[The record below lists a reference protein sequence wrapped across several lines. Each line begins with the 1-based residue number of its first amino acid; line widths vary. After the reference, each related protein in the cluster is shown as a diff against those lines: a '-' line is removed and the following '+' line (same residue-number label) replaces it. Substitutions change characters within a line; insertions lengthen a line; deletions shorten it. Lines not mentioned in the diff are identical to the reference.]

1 MPSALDNRM
10 RILLTNDD
18 GIGAP
23 GLWAIAGELA
33 KGGDLVVVAP
43 GEERSGAGTSISL
56 RKPIWVQE
64 VAPQVEGVQA
74 FSVSGTPA
82 DSAIIAIS
90 GLFSSRFDLVVSGI
104 NRGSNLG
111 HDVYVSGTV
120 GAAMQGYLHGIPSMA
135 VSMYAY
141 ESLDF
146 AAAARVASLIAK
158 RVGSGALDGLM
169 LLNVNAPNL
178 SLERIEGVEFTRLSR
193 HNYCDR
199 IERESDES
207 GEYYLITRHEDMHDA
222 PEGTDLWAVE
232 HGRVSVT
239 PLPDRGVG
247 EEFISRLRPLVAE
260 IEAELLA
267 SVE

>member
-1 MPSALDNRM
+1 M

-23 GLWAIAGELA
+23 GLWAVARELA
-33 KGGDLVVVAP
+33 KVGDLVVAAP
-43 GEERSGAGTSISL
+43 GEERSGAGTAISL
-56 RKPIWVQE
+56 RKPIRVQE
-64 VAPQVEGVQA
+64 VVPQVEGVQA

-90 GLFSSRFDLVVSGI
+90 GLFSDRFDLVVSGI

-146 AAAARVASLIAK
+146 AAAARVAALIAR

-178 SLERIEGVEFTRLSR
+178 SLERVKGVEVTRLSQ

-199 IERESDES
+199 IDRDSDES

-232 HGRVSVT
+232 RGRVSVT
-239 PLPDRGVG
+239 PLPDRAIR
-247 EEFISRLRPLVAE
+247 EEFISRLRPIIADVEDELISGAE
-260 IEAELLA
+260 
-267 SVE
+267 

>member
-1 MPSALDNRM
+1 MH
-10 RILLTNDD
+10 ILLTNDD

-23 GLWAIAGELA
+23 GLWAVAEELA
-33 KGGDLVVVAP
+33 KVGDLVVAAP

-64 VAPQVEGVQA
+64 VAPQVDGVKA

-90 GLFSSRFDLVVSGI
+90 CLFPGQFDLVVSGI

-120 GAAMQGYLHGIPSMA
+120 GAAMQGYLHNIPSLA

-141 ESLDF
+141 VDIDYR
-146 AAAARVASLIAK
+146 AAARMAALLAEK
-158 RVGSGALDGLM
+158 VGEGVLDGPLF
-169 LLNVNAPNL
+169 LNVNAPNL
-178 SLERIEGVEFTRLSR
+178 SPRQVAGVEITRISR
-193 HNYCDR
+193 KNYCDR
-199 IERESDES
+199 IEKDNDAS
-207 GEYYLITRHEDMHDA
+207 GEYFLITRNDELEDA
-222 PEGTDLWAVE
+222 LPGTDLWAVE

-239 PLPDRGVG
+239 PLPDRVVS
-247 EEFISRLRPLVAE
+247 EELVNRLRGLAPELESRLRATP
-260 IEAELLA
+260 
-267 SVE
+267 

>member
-1 MPSALDNRM
+1 M

-23 GLWAIAGELA
+23 GLWAVAAELA
-33 KGGDLVVVAP
+33 KVGDLTVAAP

-64 VAPQVEGVQA
+64 VSPQVDGVRA

-82 DSAIIAIS
+82 DSAILAIS
-90 GLFSSRFDLVVSGI
+90 CLFPGEFDLVVSGV

-120 GAAMQGYLHGIPSMA
+120 GAAMQGYLHNIPSMA

-141 ESLDF
+141 VDINYR
-146 AAAARVASLIAK
+146 AAARIAALIAQQ
-158 RVGSGALDGLM
+158 VGEGALHGPM

-178 SLERIEGVEFTRLSR
+178 GPREVAGVEVTRISR
-193 HNYCDR
+193 KNYCDR
-199 IERESDES
+199 IEKDYDSS
-207 GEYYLITRHEDMHDA
+207 GEYFIITRNDELEDA
-222 PEGTDLWAVE
+222 LPGTDLWAVE
-232 HGRVSVT
+232 NGKVSIS
-239 PLPDRGVG
+239 PLPDRVVS
-247 EEFISRLRPLVAE
+247 EEFLSRLKALVPGF
-260 IEAELLA
+260 EAGLRA
-267 SVE
+267 SA

>member
-1 MPSALDNRM
+1 M

-23 GLWAIAGELA
+23 GLWAVAAELA
-33 KGGDLVVVAP
+33 KVGDLVVAAP

-64 VAPQVEGVQA
+64 VAPQVDGVKA

-90 GLFSSRFDLVVSGI
+90 CLFPGEFDLVVSGI

-120 GAAMQGYLHGIPSMA
+120 GAAMQGYLHNIPSLA

-141 ESLDF
+141 VDIDYRT
-146 AAAARVASLIAK
+146 AARMAGLIAQK
-158 RVGSGALDGLM
+158 VGEGALHGPM
-169 LLNVNAPNL
+169 FLNVNAPNL
-178 SLERIEGVEFTRLSR
+178 SPDQVVAVEVTRISR
-193 HNYCDR
+193 KNYCDK
-199 IERESDES
+199 IEKDYDAT
-207 GEYYLITRHEDMHDA
+207 GEYFLITRNDELEDA
-222 PEGTDLWAVE
+222 LPGTDLWAVE
-232 HGRVSVT
+232 NGRVSVT
-239 PLPDRGVG
+239 PLPDLVVTEQFVR
-247 EEFISRLRPLVAE
+247 RLKALVPDF
-260 IEAELLA
+260 EAGLKA
-267 SVE
+267 TG

>member
-1 MPSALDNRM
+1 M

-23 GLWAIAGELA
+23 GLWAVAGELA
-33 KGGDLVVVAP
+33 RVGDLIVAAP

-64 VAPQVEGVQA
+64 VPPKVDGIRA

-90 GLFSSRFDLVVSGI
+90 CLFPDGFDLVVSGV

-120 GAAMQGYLHGIPSMA
+120 GAAMQGYLHNIPSIA

-141 ESLDF
+141 VDIDYRT
-146 AAAARVASLIAK
+146 AARTAALLAQHLE
-158 RVGSGALDGLM
+158 RGALKGPM
-169 LLNVNAPNL
+169 LLNVNSPNL
-178 SLERIEGVEFTRLSR
+178 PPREVHGVEVTRISR
-193 HNYCDR
+193 KNYCDR
-199 IERESDES
+199 IEKDNDAN
-207 GEYYLITRHEDMHDA
+207 GEYYLITRNEELEDAA
-222 PEGTDLWAVE
+222 PGTDLWAVE
-232 HGRVSVT
+232 NGCVSLT
-239 PLPDRGVG
+239 PLPDRVVS
-247 EEFISRLRPLVAE
+247 EDFMKQLRQIAPE
-260 IEAELLA
+260 IEDSLRSSA
-267 SVE
+267 S